1 MDYARKYS
9 NYPELVVR
17 LRKLKYLIMSLGSI
31 DGEIDFE
38 LSLDDSMV
46 REMSIYI
53 NGSFQFDGMLDEFID
68 FFKDIQVKMYKV
80 FNNIKLDEN
89 LNLSRTMENTFLGGL
104 VSYINFRRNDDI
116 LNYELEFILEI

>member
-46 REMSIYI
+46 RDMFIYI
-53 NGSFQFDGMLDEFID
+53 NGIF
-68 FFKDIQVKMYKV
+68 
-80 FNNIKLDEN
+80 
-89 LNLSRTMENTFLGGL
+89 
-104 VSYINFRRNDDI
+104 
-116 LNYELEFILEI
+116 